1 MKTIEP
7 NLIRIFTLLE
17 NNKFDF
23 NKTSVQ
29 DYLYEQIDDVTSINL
44 FHEEKNDSCND
55 RWHCVD
61 SQKIFLHIII
71 SHLRF
76 YQEHNLNTEE
86 QNLLIMITKNA
97 GAIKTIIQYHMN
109 DKSLQDGLEYIKKK
123 VPALKQEVPA
133 LKQ

>member
-1 MKTIEP
+1 MKKIEDEM
-7 NLIRIFTLLE
+7 FTRLE
-17 NNKFDF
+17 NATFDF
-23 NKTSVQ
+23 ENTSVQ

-86 QNLLIMITKNA
+86 QNLLIMIRQNA
-97 GAIKTIIQYHMN
+97 KAINTFIQYHMN
-109 DKSLQDGLEYIKKK
+109 DTSLQDGLEYIKKE
-123 VPALKQEVPA
+123 VSALKQ
-133 LKQ
+133 